1 MSAIFRSLTQSPDL
15 SDPRGYYVGRAAVR
29 LETRTTSV
37 VWSDDSLVAQPN
49 ILKVPARAFLR
60 FWFSGARV
68 QLTRSAVSIAHGEHF
83 RAVLPGVDASHYCDD
98 LQIREH
104 HNISA
109 EALRE
114 LVKQLRR
121 ARLYCAT
128 GTHNMF
134 RHVYAGERWVFASNG
149 QLAYFRQLRE
159 RLPCRLTLTP
169 QAANQLT
176 YFWALPSA
184 EKVMVSPRSIL
195 VSGARMAMS
204 VRCADALLPDH
215 LYRKIRGVQMHRPF
229 ARVDKARLRE
239 AVQALHLSHA
249 TDAPILFHWLDGA
262 IRLNAP
268 VGYVWIKAEALRR
281 CNRSGWVTMSAL
293 RQALD
298 HLPGAKLLLGQSSQL
313 SAHLTLSS
321 CGRDYGVALPT
332 RRQAEA
338 MRPCWFAEPNVGE
351 RTPDNVAPRMLPTHE
366 VVQTLS
372 VEALADGLAR
382 ACRGDAQAR
391 ARLNGDDTESP
402 DAFGRLT
409 HALGLDADVLRAG
422 VLHAMRMGTHPVASE
437 TPAERRLR

>member
-1 MSAIFRSLTQSPDL
+1 MSVIFRSLTQSPDL
-15 SDPRGYYVGRAAVR
+15 SDPRGCYVGRAAVR

-49 ILKVPARAFLR
+49 ILKVPAREFLR
-60 FWFSGARV
+60 FWLSGARV

-98 LQIREH
+98 LQIRDH
-104 HNISA
+104 HNISP

-149 QLAYFRQLRE
+149 QLAYFGQLRE

-184 EKVMVSPRSIL
+184 EKVMVSPRSNL
-195 VSGARMAMS
+195 VSEARMAMS
-204 VRCADALLPDH
+204 ARCADALLPDH
-215 LYRKIRGVQMHRPF
+215 LYRKIRGVQMQRPF

-268 VGYVWIKAEALRR
+268 VRDVWIKVEASRR

-321 CGRDYGVALPT
+321 CGRDYGVALPM

-338 MRPCWFAEPNVGE
+338 MRPCWFAEPNAGE

-372 VEALADGLAR
+372 EEALADGLAR
-382 ACRGDAQAR
+382 ACRGDAQAW
-391 ARLNGDDTESP
+391 AWLNGDDTESP
-402 DAFGRLT
+402 DAFERLT